1 MQLTLEVK
9 DKEVPFLLKIL
20 RNFNFVNV
28 KEKFSEEELD
38 ELYCISLYENTKR
51 NKREL
56 IPMEEVFSNIENY
69 KE

>member
-9 DKEVPFLLKIL
+9 DDEVPFLLKIL

-38 ELYCISLYENTKR
+38 ELYCISLYESSK
-51 NKREL
+51 K
-56 IPMEEVFSNIENY
+56 
-69 KE
+69 K

>member
-9 DKEVPFLLKIL
+9 DNEVPFLLKIL

-38 ELYCISLYENTKR
+38 ELYCISLYENSKKNER
-51 NKREL
+51 DL
-56 IPMEEVFSNIENY
+56 IPMSEVFANIENY
-69 KE
+69 KD

>member
-9 DKEVPFLLKIL
+9 DNEVPFLLKIL

-38 ELYCISLYENTKR
+38 ELYCISLYESSKK
-51 NKREL
+51 NKRDL
-56 IPMEEVFSNIENY
+56 IPMSEVFANIENY
-69 KE
+69 KD

>member
-28 KEKFSEEELD
+28 KEQFSEEELD
-38 ELYCISLYENTKR
+38 ELYCISLYEDSKKNER
-51 NKREL
+51 NL
-56 IPMEEVFSNIENY
+56 IPMSEVFANIENY
-69 KE
+69 KD

>member
-9 DKEVPFLLKIL
+9 DNEVPFFLKIL

-28 KEKFSEEELD
+28 KEKFTEEELD
-38 ELYCISLYENTKR
+38 ELYCTSLYENSQKNER
-51 NKREL
+51 DL
-56 IPMEEVFSNIENY
+56 IPMSEVFANIENY